1 MTLFEAVAHAFTTL
15 STGGFSTTSESIGG
29 FSAYAQWVVILF
41 MVLAG
46 ASFALHFRALRRPV
60 EYLRDAELKLY
71 AVIIAGASLVAVIGI
86 WGGGVVGTV
95 RDGLFTVVS
104 VMTTTGYATTDFNL
118 WPGALQIMLIGL
130 MFIGGM
136 AGSTAGAV
144 KTYRIGVLTR
154 ASLADLRRVI
164 HPRGVFVTR
173 FGGKKVPESI
183 HQSIQ
188 AFFLFY
194 MYVFMSGTFLLG
206 IFSSAFGPDLDL
218 VSAASAVASS
228 LGNVGP
234 ALGSLGPASTYLE
247 VTALGKWLLA
257 MLMIVGRLEIFPI
270 LLLFTR
276 ELWRA

>member
-1 MTLFEAVAHAFTTL
+1 
-15 STGGFSTTSESIGG
+15 
-29 FSAYAQWVVILF
+29 VIVF

-46 ASFALHFRALRRPV
+46 ASFALHYRALRRPR

-71 AVIIAGASLVAVIGI
+71 LAIIGAATVITAIGI
-86 WGGGVVGTV
+86 WGGGIGRTA
-95 RDGLFTVVS
+95 RDSLFTVVS
-104 VMTTTGYATTDFNL
+104 VMTTTGYVTTDFNV
-118 WPGALQIMLIGL
+118 WPGALQIMLVGL

-144 KTYRIGVLTR
+144 KTYRLGVLTR

-173 FGGKKVPESI
+173 FGGTKVPESI
-183 HQSIQ
+183 NQSVQ

-194 MYVFMSGTFLLG
+194 MFIFMTGTFVLG

-218 VSAASAVASS
+218 VSAATAVATT

-234 ALGSLGPASTYLE
+234 GLGAVGPTSTFLE
-247 VTALGKWLLA
+247 VTALGKWLLSF
-257 MLMIVGRLEIFPI
+257 LMVVGRLEIFPV